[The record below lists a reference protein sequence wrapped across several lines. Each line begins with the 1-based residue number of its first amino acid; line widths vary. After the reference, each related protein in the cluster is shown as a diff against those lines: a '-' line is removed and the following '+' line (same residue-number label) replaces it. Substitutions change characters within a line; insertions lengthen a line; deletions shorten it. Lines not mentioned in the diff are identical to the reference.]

1 MNAQSSSSAAEKI
14 GRLKTARRAFRTAV
28 FRGFAALLPPLVTVV
43 ILIWL
48 INTTR
53 YYMLEPVTDAVRE
66 ALVLSLADIRDE
78 LPGAESGKNT
88 VAYEGNEYRRLE
100 NGTWIPLKV
109 YKRVLMATT
118 SGPLPA
124 TGIEFYRRY
133 IDLQYLNPYVTIPVF
148 LAIFILL
155 LYLLGRLMTAGIGG
169 IMVNFMEGGVRRVP
183 LVRNVYSAAKQIS
196 DFFFAKPEFE
206 YRRIVAV
213 EHPRKGLWSVG
224 FVTNEGLLEINNV
237 IKEPMVTVLVPY
249 SPLPVT
255 GITII
260 VRKSECIDL
269 NITFDQACEFIVS
282 CGVVS
287 PLQRLAQLR
296 SPKSAPPEKK

>member
-1 MNAQSSSSAAEKI
+1 MSTQLSPPPVEKI

-28 FRGFAALLPPLVTVV
+28 FRGFAALLPPLMTVV

-53 YYMLEPVTDAVRE
+53 YYMLEPVTEAVRE
-66 ALVLSLADIRDE
+66 TLVLSLADIRDE
-78 LPGAESGKNT
+78 PPGAEAGKNT
-88 VAYEGNEYRRLE
+88 VVYENTEYRRLE

-109 YKRVLMATT
+109 YKRVLAATT
-118 SGPLPA
+118 AGSLPA
-124 TGIEFYRRY
+124 TGTDFYRRY
-133 IDLQYLNPYVTIPVF
+133 IDLKYLNPYITIPVF
-148 LAIFILL
+148 LTIFILF

-169 IMVNFMEGGVRRVP
+169 IVMNFMEGGVRRLP

-206 YRRIVAV
+206 FRRIVAV

-224 FVTNEGLLEINNV
+224 FVTNEGLVEINHV
-237 IKEPMVTVLVPY
+237 INEPMVTVLVPY

-255 GITII
+255 GITIV

-287 PLQRLAQLR
+287 PAQRPPQLR
-296 SPKSAPPEKK
+296 SARPAPPEKK